1 MSTKEVYVSAKED
14 YVSAKEVKYGVALI
28 SRIDK
33 IIGFCVKEPC
43 KREII
48 LQKRLIILSILPS
61 AATPYMY
68 PQTCTHMP

>member
-1 MSTKEVYVSAKED
+1 VSTKEVYVSAKED

-61 AATPYMY
+61 AATPYIY